1 MRCTVVDT
9 VCAVDSARGDEVC
22 IRKHLLELF
31 VRVHAQMGFL
41 PHSSAPQSSISHLHR
56 CCMIPST
63 RHSCIIS
70 KQAVL
75 LCLHSRKVRCQ
86 HRISISKGEP
96 LNSTALLT
104 SPCQPGNKLVFAS
117 LNLGQCSECASRPPP
132 MLGAVTHGPS
142 RTCTWGAV
150 PCSMALPCHQL
161 SLSEG
166 E

>member
-1 MRCTVVDT
+1 MLWTVLAGMKSV
-9 VCAVDSARGDEVC
+9 
-22 IRKHLLELF
+22 LENICWSYLF
-31 VRVHAQMGFL
+31 VSMLRWVFSLTHQPL
-41 PHSSAPQSSISHLHR
+41 RAPVSHLHR

-142 RTCTWGAV
+142 RTCTWGAL
-150 PCSMALPCHQL
+150 PCLMALPCHQL